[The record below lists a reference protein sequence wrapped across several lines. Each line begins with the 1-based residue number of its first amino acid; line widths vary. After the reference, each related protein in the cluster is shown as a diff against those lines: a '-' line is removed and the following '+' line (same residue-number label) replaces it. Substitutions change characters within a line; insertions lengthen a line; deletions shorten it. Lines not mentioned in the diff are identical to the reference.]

1 MAAKKPA
8 PPPVRPRVFAP
19 TSGEVTPFTQR
30 QIAEGAQRSSSQVKD
45 RSGTPVD
52 LKSGANV
59 VNHGLG
65 RKPRGITVTP
75 TVLDA
80 AWAYALTSS
89 DDRQATITCAGSD
102 QPGAFVEF
110 F

>member
-8 PPPVRPRVFAP
+8 PPAPRPRVFAP
-19 TSGEVTPFTQR
+19 TSGDVTQR
-30 QIAEGAQRSSSQVKD
+30 QIAEGAQRSSSQIQD
-45 RSGTPVD
+45 RSGSATD

-59 VNHGLG
+59 INHGLG

-80 AWAYALTSS
+80 SWAYALTSA
-89 DDRQATITCAGSD
+89 DDRQATITCTGAD